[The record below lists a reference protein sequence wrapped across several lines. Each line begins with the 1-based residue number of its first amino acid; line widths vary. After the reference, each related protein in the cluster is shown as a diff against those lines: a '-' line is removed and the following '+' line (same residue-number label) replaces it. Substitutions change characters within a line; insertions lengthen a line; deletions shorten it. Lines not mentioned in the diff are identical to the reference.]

1 MFLIVGAGM
10 MSAEY
15 FSFSQISRPCF
26 NPWLLNRVFNSQLMM
41 LLSVECVPGFT
52 VRLLSCISQSE
63 LITVLTTGLVYCGS
77 YTPSGMPGAQHAD
90 TAYQLLHVDKEWWIK
105 IFVRHSPGLFSLHNL
120 LMFALILGVMSLNCE
135 YFLRLSCEYV
145 WVLWVVSMSYVWV
158 LWVCFMCECC

>member
-1 MFLIVGAGM
+1 MIVQTDELMFLIVGAGM

-41 LLSVECVPGFT
+41 MLSVECVPGFT

-90 TAYQLLHVDKEWWIK
+90 TAYQLLLVDKEWWIK
-105 IFVRHSPGLFSLHNL
+105 IFVKTLTSIIFSAQFVDVCVNFRSYKLYE
-120 LMFALILGVMSLNCE
+120 CE
-135 YFLRLSCEYV
+135 LR
-145 WVLWVVSMSYVWV
+145 
-158 LWVCFMCECC
+158 VCFISQCCQ

>member
-1 MFLIVGAGM
+1 MCAFSSYTISCSCS
-10 MSAEY
+10 MSATGAPGKALKV
-15 FSFSQISRPCF
+15 RPSAAKHYQLRHSC
-26 NPWLLNRVFNSQLMM
+26 PLPNSL
-41 LLSVECVPGFT
+41 VKCVPGFT

-135 YFLRLSCEYV
+135 YFLRLSCE
-145 WVLWVVSMSYVWV
+145 
-158 LWVCFMCECC
+158 